1 MMTGNNE
8 LSGEWLQ
15 SRPGERFSIRVPASA
30 TNGSY
35 SVTEILSS
43 PDDSTPAHL
52 HENEDEHILVVEGTA
67 RVLYGDKTF
76 DATAG
81 TMVSLAR
88 GIPHAWGN
96 PTDTPI
102 RLMVTARPGG
112 VEEVLLL
119 IATSGDQLDPLAL
132 STNTLSGLS
141 ALRYWARGHRESRAR
156 RGLGKP
162 ETFNFLGFTHI
173 CGRSSRGSSSSSGRR
188 VQTESH

>member
-1 MMTGNNE
+1 MDSKESGKTRRLPAMTGNLHVIDNE

-15 SRPGERFSIRVPASA
+15 SRPGERFSIRIPASA

-43 PDDSTPAHL
+43 PGDSTPVHL

-67 RVLYGDKTF
+67 RVLYGDKMF
-76 DATAG
+76 EATAG

-102 RLMVTARPGG
+102 RLVITATPGG
-112 VEEVLLL
+112 VEEVLRL
-119 IATSGDQLDPLAL
+119 IATFSRCLNGNQLDLLAL
-132 STNTLSGLS
+132 ADKYAVRVIGPPL
-141 ALRYWARGHRESRAR
+141 
-156 RGLGKP
+156 LG
-162 ETFNFLGFTHI
+162 
-173 CGRSSRGSSSSSGRR
+173 
-188 VQTESH
+188 V

>member
-1 MMTGNNE
+1 MTGNAHVIDNK

-15 SRPGERFSIRVPASA
+15 SRPGERFLIRIPASA

-43 PDDSTPAHL
+43 HGDSTPVHL

-102 RLMVTARPGG
+102 RLMATFTPGG
-112 VEEVLLL
+112 CEEALRL
-119 IATSGDQLDPLAL
+119 IATSGDQLDLQAISDKYAVRLIGPPL
-132 STNTLSGLS
+132 
-141 ALRYWARGHRESRAR
+141 
-156 RGLGKP
+156 LGD
-162 ETFNFLGFTHI
+162 
-173 CGRSSRGSSSSSGRR
+173 
-188 VQTESH
+188 